1 MFMKKKY
8 NITVNGEKYEV
19 EVELIDCE
27 DGPASA
33 VSHDSFSIP
42 AAVPAS
48 PASASRPDVSDNDIP
63 VRAPMPGTV
72 LKVNVKTGDNVK
84 RGQSLIVL
92 EAMKMENEI
101 TAPEDGTISVINVT
115 SGKSAASGEVLLY
128 YRK

>member
-1 MFMKKKY
+1 MKKKY

-19 EVELIDCE
+19 EVELIDSE
-27 DGPASA
+27 DVPSSS
-33 VSHDSFSIP
+33 VSRDSFSIP
-42 AAVPAS
+42 AAPA
-48 PASASRPDVSDNDIP
+48 PAVAVSRPDVSDNDIP

-72 LKVNVKTGDNVK
+72 LKVNVKAGDSVK

>member
-1 MFMKKKY
+1 MKKKY

-19 EVELIDCE
+19 EVELIDSE
-27 DGPASA
+27 DVPSSS
-33 VSHDSFSIP
+33 VSRDSFSIP
-42 AAVPAS
+42 AA
-48 PASASRPDVSDNDIP
+48 PASAAAVSRPDVSDNDIP

-72 LKVNVKTGDNVK
+72 LKVNVKAGDSVK